1 MALFGIGTILYVSLL
16 MINAIAI
23 LNEERFLA
31 KSMLLLCSVPRSMLT
46 VQQVG
51 WLSASRQVR
60 DGFQQT
66 YDQNGYNPPQPDAG
80 MKARMIDLIG
90 AVRTLMRSGWL
101 HVNHISFYTH
111 NTQYLS
117 SQSIYW

>member
-31 KSMLLLCSVPRSMLT
+31 KI
-46 VQQVG
+46 G

-66 YDQNGYNPPQPDAG
+66 YDQNGYNPSQPDAG

-90 AVRTLMRSGWL
+90 AVRTLMRIPLIPINLLVILYELAWG
-101 HVNHISFYTH
+101 
-111 NTQYLS
+111 
-117 SQSIYW
+117 

>member
-31 KSMLLLCSVPRSMLT
+31 KSMLLLCFVPCSSSMLSI
-46 VQQVG
+46 QQVG
-51 WLSASRQVR
+51 WLSTSRQVR

-80 MKARMIDLIG
+80 MKARLIDLIG

-101 HVNHISFYTH
+101 HIKSHFLLYS
-111 NTQYLS
+111 
-117 SQSIYW
+117 